1 MPRSSVG
8 VLMVA
13 GAMAFLST
21 AALAENPIP
30 DQRSRIF
37 GGTNTEIMNHTP
49 SAMGSDVYGNVGAGG
64 NASPNNDIVTP
75 ANPARGVGSAPLPG
89 TSGGLTFT
97 R

>member
-1 MPRSSVG
+1 MPRSVG
-8 VLMVA
+8 ALLAA

-30 DQRSRIF
+30 EQRSGIF
-37 GGTNTEIMNHTP
+37 GGTNTEILNHTP

-64 NASPNNDIVTP
+64 NASPNNDIITP
-75 ANPARGVGSAPLPG
+75 ANPPRSIDPKPLPG
-89 TSGGLTFT
+89 TSGSLTIT